1 MIYLYT
7 CVPSIKKPNQSI
19 MNTSVKKIISY
30 FMIIL
35 VLVFTIIALLGI
47 WEIISLE
54 DIIKKMFVSLMVV
67 FAAAAVILFIFSVL
81 IRDQEPEKL
90 DKPD

>member
-1 MIYLYT
+1 MY
-7 CVPSIKKPNQSI
+7 
-19 MNTSVKKIISY
+19 TSVKRIISY

-81 IRDQEPEKL
+81 IKDQEPDQL
-90 DKPD
+90 DKPS

>member
-1 MIYLYT
+1 MSS
-7 CVPSIKKPNQSI
+7 SIKR
-19 MNTSVKKIISY
+19 VISY

-35 VLVFTIIALLGI
+35 VLVFTVIALLGI
-47 WEIISLE
+47 WEVISLE

-81 IRDQEPEKL
+81 IRDQEPEPPK
-90 DKPD
+90 

>member
-1 MIYLYT
+1 
-7 CVPSIKKPNQSI
+7 

-30 FMIIL
+30 FMIVL

-54 DIIKKMFVSLMVV
+54 DIIKKMFVSLMVI

-81 IRDQEPEKL
+81 IRDQEPEKI
-90 DKPD
+90 DKPG

>member
-1 MIYLYT
+1 
-7 CVPSIKKPNQSI
+7 

-35 VLVFTIIALLGI
+35 VLIFTIIALLGI
-47 WEIISLE
+47 WDIISLD

-81 IRDQEPEKL
+81 IKDEGPEKL
-90 DKPD
+90 DKPS

>member
-1 MIYLYT
+1 MST
-7 CVPSIKKPNQSI
+7 SIKK
-19 MNTSVKKIISY
+19 VISY

-35 VLVFTIIALLGI
+35 VLVFTVIALLGI
-47 WEIISLE
+47 WEVISLE

-81 IRDQEPEKL
+81 IREQEPEAPK
-90 DKPD
+90 

>member
-1 MIYLYT
+1 
-7 CVPSIKKPNQSI
+7 

-35 VLVFTIIALLGI
+35 VLIFTIIALLGI
-47 WEIISLE
+47 WDIISLD

-81 IRDQEPEKL
+81 IRDEGPEKL
-90 DKPD
+90 EKPG

>member
-1 MIYLYT
+1 M
-7 CVPSIKKPNQSI
+7 SA
-19 MNTSVKKIISY
+19 SVKKIISY

-35 VLVFTIIALLGI
+35 VLVFTVIALLGI
-47 WEIISLE
+47 WEVISLE

-81 IRDQEPEKL
+81 IRDEGPEPLEKE
-90 DKPD
+90 

>member
-1 MIYLYT
+1 
-7 CVPSIKKPNQSI
+7 

-67 FAAAAVILFIFSVL
+67 FAAAAVILFIFL
-81 IRDQEPEKL
+81 RA
-90 DKPD
+90 DKGSG

>member
-1 MIYLYT
+1 MY
-7 CVPSIKKPNQSI
+7 
-19 MNTSVKKIISY
+19 TSVKRIISY

-67 FAAAAVILFIFSVL
+67 FAAAAVILFIFYGA
-81 IRDQEPEKL
+81 
-90 DKPD
+90 DKGPGTRST